1 MGLFV
6 YVLGRKTF
14 GEDEYLQNKADLTL
28 KSVNHVT
35 FLLYCIKSYGLKV
48 LNLFFKFFITHL
60 IIYLYIISL

>member
-35 FLLYCIKSYGLKV
+35 FLLKCIKTTGLKV
-48 LNLFFKFFITHL
+48 LNLLLDFFITYL
-60 IIYLYIISL
+60 IIYL